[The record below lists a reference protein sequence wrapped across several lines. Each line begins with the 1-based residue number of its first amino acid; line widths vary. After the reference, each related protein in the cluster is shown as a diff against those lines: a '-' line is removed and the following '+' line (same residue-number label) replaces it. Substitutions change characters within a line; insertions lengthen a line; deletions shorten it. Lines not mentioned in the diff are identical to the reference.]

1 MRSVLMVVI
10 MLFGTSAMAAGTS
23 VGHGHGAATRG
34 DFREF
39 VAIVQ
44 QYNTTGELFRITGRC
59 KSACTMFLGIRNVC
73 IEPSA
78 ILLFHSIGNRSIN
91 GSMFGSYNAALSTY
105 LFEHNA
111 TQPNQPF
118 VAIAGS
124 DMIRKFGY
132 RRCP

>member
-1 MRSVLMVVI
+1 MRSALAIVM
-10 MLFGTSAMAAGTS
+10 MLSGTPAMAVGTS
-23 VGHGHGAATRG
+23 VGHGRGAATLG
-34 DFREF
+34 DFREY

-44 QYNTTGELFRITGRC
+44 QYNASGELFRIVGRC

-78 ILLFHSIGNRSIN
+78 ILLFHSIGNRSVN
-91 GSMFGSYNAALSTY
+91 GSMFGSYNAALSAY
-105 LFEHNA
+105 LSEHNA

-118 VAIAGS
+118 VAISGS